1 MTSNANRVPVYS
13 EAGPWREL
21 SASNPSLDD
30 SRSATDAEEAY
41 FSEPCSPALDQLR
54 ENTIPLQEIR
64 ALVRRVQAAHEKK
77 IKEKSRKKE
86 NKKKKRKEVMERLQS
101 RKEDAKELLSV
112 VEIEEDEISKLSSGK
127 VWALLKQQVGG
138 YVARE
143 RELLMEIRDRVL
155 IRNQDVAMKASAQDK
170 LRKLR
175 EEIAADEVFSAP
187 LRKMH
192 LERMDYAMALTE
204 G

>member
-1 MTSNANRVPVYS
+1 MAANANRIPVYS
-13 EAGPWREL
+13 EAGPWREF

-30 SRSATDAEEAY
+30 SRSATDEEAY

-54 ENTIPLQEIR
+54 ENTIPLREIK

-77 IKEKSRKKE
+77 MKEKSRKKE

-112 VEIEEDEISKLSSGK
+112 VEIEEDEINKLSSGK

-138 YVARE
+138 YVTRE

-155 IRNQDVAMKASAQDK
+155 IRNQDGAMRASVQDR
-170 LRKLR
+170 LTKLR

-192 LERMDYAMALTE
+192 LERMDYAMALTV